1 LTSLVICL
9 IGVWLPYSPF
19 AHALGFTPLPLAYWP
34 ILFVLLLG
42 YLCLA
47 HVVKM
52 WFIKRH
58 GLN

>member
-1 LTSLVICL
+1 V